1 MRSTKA
7 IIHLENFRHN
17 IKAIRSFTKSGV
29 KMCVPVKADA
39 YGHGSVECARAALE
53 CGVEYLA
60 VATVDEGLEL
70 RENGI
75 KAPVLLFSLCDPEEV
90 ADAVKNDITPFVF
103 DREYIDLFAEET
115 KKQKKTSYPVHLA
128 VDTGMGRIG
137 CLAEEAA
144 DLARYIAETK
154 VLVQEGTMTH
164 FALSDDKAPSSIEYT
179 KLQVQKFQE
188 AIQNIRD
195 AGFNPGICHCA
206 NSAASL
212 DLPEMHLDMIR
223 PGIIV
228 YGYDAGDVNS
238 QYLKDKGRPIDLKPV
253 MTLTT
258 KVSAIKEFKK
268 GMSVGYG
275 RTWVADRDTKIAVL
289 PIGYGDGF
297 VRRFS
302 TSGIQVSIN
311 GKSYP
316 IRGRICMDQCMID
329 LGPETDVKRWDTV
342 ILFGCKSDG
351 AVMTAQDIADKT
363 NTISYEITTVLT
375 RRVPRIFTGRS

>member
-17 IKAIRSFTKSGV
+17 IKAIRSFTKNGV

-39 YGHGSVECARAALE
+39 YGHGSLECARAALE
-53 CGVEYLA
+53 CGVEFLA
-60 VATVDEGLEL
+60 VATMDEGLEL

-75 KAPVLLFSLCDPEEV
+75 KAPILLFSLCDPEEV
-90 ADAVKNDITPFVF
+90 ADAVENNITPFVF
-103 DREYIDLFAEET
+103 DREYIDLFAEEARR
-115 KKQKKTSYPVHLA
+115 QKKTAYPVHLA

-137 CLAEEAA
+137 CFPEEAA

-154 VLVQEGTMTH
+154 SLVQEGTMTH
-164 FALSDDKAPSSIEYT
+164 FALSDEKSSSSIEYT
-179 KLQVQKFQE
+179 KQQFQKFQE
-188 AIQNIRD
+188 AIKNIRD
-195 AGFNPGICHCA
+195 AGYNPGICHCA

-212 DLPEMHLDMIR
+212 DLPETHLDMIR

-238 QYLKDKGRPIDLKPV
+238 QYLKEKGTPIELKPV
-253 MTLTT
+253 MTLCT
-258 KVSAIKEFKK
+258 KVSSIREFKK

-275 RTWVADRDTKIAVL
+275 RTWIAERDTKIAVL

-302 TSGIQVSIN
+302 TSGIQVAIN
-311 GKSYP
+311 GRAYP
-316 IRGRICMDQCMID
+316 ICGRICMDQCMVD
-329 LGPETDVKRWDTV
+329 LGPETDVRRWDNV
-342 ILFGCKSDG
+342 VLFGSKADG
-351 AVMTAQDIADKT
+351 AVMTAEDIADKT
-363 NTISYEITTVLT
+363 KTISYEITTVLT

>member
-7 IIHLENFRHN
+7 IIHLDNFRHN
-17 IKAIRSFTKSGV
+17 INAIRAFTKPGT
-29 KMCVPVKADA
+29 KMCIPVKADA

-60 VATVDEGLEL
+60 VATVDEGVEL

-75 KAPVLLFSLCDPEEV
+75 KAPILLFSLCDPEEIKT
-90 ADAVKNDITPFVF
+90 AVEYDITPFVF
-103 DREYIDLFAEET
+103 DVEYIDLFAEEAKRQN
-115 KKQKKTSYPVHLA
+115 KKAYPVHLA

-137 CLAEEAA
+137 CLEDEAA
-144 DLARYIAETK
+144 GMARHIAETK

-164 FALSDDKAPSSIEYT
+164 FALSDDKASSSIEYT
-179 KLQVQKFQE
+179 KLQFQKFQQ
-188 AIQNIRD
+188 AIQSIRD
-195 AGFNPGICHCA
+195 AGLNPGICHCA

-212 DLPEMHLDMIR
+212 DLPETHLDMIR

-238 QYLKDKGRPIDLKPV
+238 QYLKDKGTPIELKPV
-253 MTLTT
+253 MTLCT

-275 RTWVADRDTKIAVL
+275 RTWIAERDTKIAVL
-289 PIGYGDGF
+289 PVGYGDGF

-316 IRGRICMDQCMID
+316 IRGRICMDQCMVD
-329 LGPETDVKRWDTV
+329 LGPDTDVRRWDTV
-342 ILFGCKSDG
+342 VLFGSKQDG
-351 AVMTAQDIADKT
+351 AVMTAQDVADKT

-375 RRVPRIFTGRS
+375 RRVPRVFIC

>member
-7 IIHLENFRHN
+7 IIHLENFKHN
-17 IKAIRSFTKSGV
+17 INAIRAFTKVGT

-39 YGHGSVECARAALE
+39 YGHGSIECARAALE

-60 VATVDEGLEL
+60 VATVDEGIEL

-75 KAPVLLFSLCDPEEV
+75 KAPVLLFSLCDPEEIK
-90 ADAVKNDITPFVF
+90 DAVENEITPFVF
-103 DREYIDLFAEET
+103 DNDYIDLFAEEA
-115 KKQKKTSYPVHLA
+115 KRQGKTGYPVHLA

-137 CLAEEAA
+137 CLPDEAA
-144 DLARYIAETK
+144 SVARHIADTK

-164 FALSDDKAPSSIEYT
+164 FAVSDDKAASSIEYT
-179 KLQVQKFQE
+179 RLQFQRFQQ
-188 AIQNIRD
+188 AIQGIKD
-195 AGFNPGICHCA
+195 AGLDPGICHCA

-238 QYLKDKGRPIDLKPV
+238 EYLKAKGTPIDLKPV

-275 RTWVADRDTKIAVL
+275 RTWIAERDTKIAVL

-302 TSGIQVSIN
+302 TSGIEVAIN
-311 GKSYP
+311 GEKYP
-316 IRGRICMDQCMID
+316 ICGRICMDQCMID
-329 LGPETDVKRWDTV
+329 LGPDTDVKRWDTV
-342 ILFGCKSDG
+342 VLFGSKDDG

-363 NTISYEITTVLT
+363 GTISYEITTVLT
-375 RRVPRIFTGRS
+375 RRVPRIFIQ

>member
-17 IKAIRSFTKSGV
+17 INAIRAFTKAGT
-29 KMCVPVKADA
+29 KMCIPVKADA
-39 YGHGSVECARAALE
+39 YGHGSIECARAALE

-60 VATVDEGLEL
+60 VATVDEGIEL

-75 KAPVLLFSLCDPEEV
+75 NAPVLLFSLCDPEEIE
-90 ADAVKNDITPFVF
+90 DAVRHNITPFVF
-103 DREYIDLFAEET
+103 DAEYIDLFAEEV
-115 KKQKKTSYPVHLA
+115 KKQNKSGFPVHLA

-137 CLAEEAA
+137 CLPDEAA
-144 DLARYIAETK
+144 SVARHISETGVLA
-154 VLVQEGTMTH
+154 QEGTMTH
-164 FALSDDKAPSSIEYT
+164 FAVSDEKNPSSNEYT
-179 KLQVQKFQE
+179 MEQFGKFLS
-188 AIQNIRD
+188 AIQSIKD
-195 AGFNPGICHCA
+195 AGLNPGICHCA
-206 NSAASL
+206 NSAATF
-212 DLPEMHLDMIR
+212 DLPETHLDMIR

-238 QYLKDKGRPIDLKPV
+238 EYLKNKGKPVDIKPV
-253 MTLTT
+253 MTLVT
-258 KVSAIKEFKK
+258 KVSTIKEFKK

-302 TSGIQVSIN
+302 TSGIQVAIN
-311 GKSYP
+311 GKKYP
-316 IRGRICMDQCMID
+316 ICGRICMDQCMID
-329 LGPETDVKRWDTV
+329 LGPDTDVKRWDTV
-342 ILFGCKSDG
+342 VLFGCKDDG

-363 NTISYEITTVLT
+363 GTISYEITTVFT
-375 RRVPRIFTGRS
+375 RRVPRLFIH